1 MKQWTLAGKRALI
14 TGGSKGIGLA
24 AADEFL
30 ALGAQ
35 VLIVARGETEL
46 ARVVGER
53 AGAGLPIDGVAADVG
68 TPAGLQ
74 TIVDAVRY
82 RWDALDVLVNNAG
95 TNIRRPTVD
104 YSTEQAR
111 QILDT
116 NFLSA
121 FELSRLLHPLLCRGA
136 GATVINVAS
145 VAGTLDVGSGTPYAA
160 SKAAMIQLTRNLAG
174 EWARDA
180 IRVNAVSPWY
190 TETPLAAPVL
200 QDPVRLDRIV
210 QRTPLAR
217 IATAD
222 EVAAAIAFLAMD
234 KASYITGTNLVV
246 DGGMT
251 IKGL

>member
-1 MKQWTLAGKRALI
+1 MKQWTLTGKRALI

-35 VLIVARGETEL
+35 VLIVARGAAEL
-46 ARVVGER
+46 ERVVSER
-53 AGAGLPIDGVAADVG
+53 AAVGLPIDGIAADVS
-68 TPAGLQ
+68 TATGLQ
-74 TIVDAVRY
+74 TIVDAVRF

-104 YSTEQAR
+104 YRPEQAR
-111 QILDT
+111 QILET
-116 NFLSA
+116 NFMSA
-121 FELSRLLHPLLCRGA
+121 FELSRALHPQLCRGA
-136 GATVINVAS
+136 GASVINVAS

-174 EWARDA
+174 EWARDG

-200 QDPVRLDRIV
+200 QDPVRRDRIV

>member
-1 MKQWTLAGKRALI
+1 M
-14 TGGSKGIGLA
+14 
-24 AADEFL
+24 
-30 ALGAQ
+30 
-35 VLIVARGETEL
+35 ARGAAEL
-46 ARVVGER
+46 ERVVSER
-53 AGAGLPIDGVAADVG
+53 AAVGLPIDGIAADVS
-68 TPAGLQ
+68 TATGLQ
-74 TIVDAVRY
+74 TIVDAVRF

-104 YSTEQAR
+104 YSPEQAR
-111 QILDT
+111 QILET
-116 NFLSA
+116 NFMSA
-121 FELSRLLHPLLCRGA
+121 FELSRALHPQLCRGA
-136 GATVINVAS
+136 GASVINVAS

-174 EWARDA
+174 EWARDG
-180 IRVNAVSPWY
+180 IRVNTVSPWY

-200 QDPVRLDRIV
+200 QDPVRLERIV

>member
-1 MKQWTLAGKRALI
+1 MNAWTLAGKRTLI

-35 VLIVARGETEL
+35 VLIVARGAAEL
-46 ARVVGER
+46 ERVVSER
-53 AGAGLPIDGVAADVG
+53 AAVGLPIDGIAADVS
-68 TPAGLQ
+68 TATGLQ
-74 TIVDAVRY
+74 TIVDAVRF

-104 YSTEQAR
+104 YRPEQAR
-111 QILDT
+111 QILET
-116 NFLSA
+116 NFMSA
-121 FELSRLLHPLLCRGA
+121 FELSRALHPQLCRGA
-136 GATVINVAS
+136 GASVINVAS

-174 EWARDA
+174 EWARDG